1 MSSEI
6 DTLPDDRVLILS
18 TGAQGE
24 EFAALTR
31 MAKGEHNV
39 LQLRKDDT
47 ILMSAST
54 IPGNESAVGHMIN
67 DLVVRDVNLI
77 TNDEIDVHAS

>member
-1 MSSEI
+1 
-6 DTLPDDRVLILS
+6 
-18 TGAQGE
+18 
-24 EFAALTR
+24 

-54 IPGNESAVGHMIN
+54 IPGNESAVN
-67 DLVVRDVNLI
+67 TYDQ
-77 TNDEIDVHAS
+77 